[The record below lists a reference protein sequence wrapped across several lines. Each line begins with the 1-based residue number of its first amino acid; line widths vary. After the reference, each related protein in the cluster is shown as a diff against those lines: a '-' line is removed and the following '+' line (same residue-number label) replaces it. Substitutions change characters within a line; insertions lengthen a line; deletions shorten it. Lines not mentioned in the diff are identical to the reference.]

1 MAKRRWAMVDTE
13 VSKKV
18 YSADEIQVILGI
30 GRTKVYEF
38 LDSVNKK
45 QKPFRVIKI
54 GRVYRIPK
62 DSFDKWIIVENIY
75 RKVKS

>member
-1 MAKRRWAMVDTE
+1 MQMPLMVRRRWAMADTE
-13 VSKKV
+13 VTKKV

-38 LDSVNKK
+38 LDSVNRK

-54 GRVYRIPK
+54 GRVYRVPK
-62 DSFDKWIIVENIY
+62 DSFDKWINGENI
-75 RKVKS
+75 

>member
-1 MAKRRWAMVDTE
+1 MWMPLMAKRRWAMADTE

-30 GRTKVYEF
+30 GRTKVYEL

-45 QKPFRVIKI
+45 QEPFRVIKI

-62 DSFDKWIIVENIY
+62 DSFDKWINGENI
-75 RKVKS
+75 

>member
-1 MAKRRWAMVDTE
+1 MWMPLMAKRRWAMVDTE

-62 DSFDKWIIVENIY
+62 DSFDKWINGENI
-75 RKVKS
+75 

>member
-62 DSFDKWIIVENIY
+62 DSFDKWINGENI
-75 RKVKS
+75 

>member
-1 MAKRRWAMVDTE
+1 MPLMVRRRWAMADTE
-13 VSKKV
+13 VTKKV

-38 LDSVNKK
+38 LDSVNRK

-54 GRVYRIPK
+54 GRVYRVPK
-62 DSFDKWIIVENIY
+62 DSFDKWINGENI
-75 RKVKS
+75 